1 MQMFAD
7 DVERLS
13 EFKKQL
19 SQEDKYYIERI
30 LKKSRVNADMQGD
43 LKTTLTQKEKIWTA
57 NFAWKAFVW
66 GFAEKRLIE

>member
-7 DVERLS
+7 EVERLS

-30 LKKSRVNADMQGD
+30 LNESRVNADMQDD
-43 LKTTLTQKEKIWTA
+43 LKTTIMQQEKIWTA

>member
-7 DVERLS
+7 EVERLS

-30 LKKSRVNADMQGD
+30 LKKPRVNADMQGD
-43 LKTTLTQKEKIWTA
+43 LKTTLTQQEMIWTA

-66 GFAEKRLIE
+66 GFAGKRLIE

>member
-1 MQMFAD
+1 MQMFAEEM
-7 DVERLS
+7 ERLN

-43 LKTTLTQKEKIWTA
+43 LKTTLTQKEMIWTA
-57 NFAWKAFVW
+57 NFAWKAVVW
-66 GFAEKRLIE
+66 GFAEKRLM